1 MPQLVFDIETIGENF
16 DELDGTTKE
25 VLTHWVRSEC
35 KDEVEFQKNLEA
47 IKNGLGFSP
56 LTGQIVA
63 IGVLDIEKNTGA
75 VYFQSPDIVVKE
87 FTEVNIKYIPLSEK
101 KILERFWTVAKNYDQ
116 FVTFNGYCFDAP
128 YVIVRSAVHKIRP
141 SKNIMFNRYVNN
153 QRNGC
158 QHIDLLDQLSFYGA
172 VKKKGSLHLWCR
184 AFGITSPK
192 AQGVTGDDVAALFK
206 NKQYLDIAR
215 YNVGDLYA
223 TRDLLKYW
231 EEYIKF

>member
-1 MPQLVFDIETIGENF
+1 MSKLVIDIETIGETF
-16 DELDGTTKE
+16 DEMDGTTKE
-25 VLTHWVRSEC
+25 VLTHWIREEAKNDEEFNKSL
-35 KDEVEFQKNLEA
+35 KD
-47 IKNGLGFSP
+47 IKEGLGFSP

-63 IGVLDIEKNTGA
+63 IGLLDAEKNNGG
-75 VYFQSPDIVVKE
+75 VYFQSPDVTVNE
-87 FTEVNIKYIPLSEK
+87 FSENDIKFVALSEK
-101 KILERFWTVAKNYDQ
+101 EILDRFWQVAKNYDQ
-116 FVTFNGYCFDAP
+116 FITFNGRAFDIP
-128 YVIVRSAVHKIRP
+128 YIIVRSAVHKIRP
-141 SKNIMFNRYVNN
+141 TKDLMNHRYLSS
-153 QRNGC
+153 QRNDA

-206 NKQYLDIAR
+206 NKQYLDIAK

-231 EEYIKF
+231 ENYIKF